1 MRFTLTYTQA
11 CLSACMAG
19 PGLSHASSFYSW
31 GVPVRLL
38 MRAACVPALCDP
50 AELNRLDPFPPLPFP
65 SFRAGL
71 ARSQRASTLCLPK
84 AVQGHSRPQRR
95 RWTVPGAERAKVV
108 SKVCVCFQHSLGE
121 LGEKIPHAKA
131 LAGVFFLLARA
142 EVSSVPD
149 LPGSCGLWRRENRQA
164 ALGLPGGLAFLH
176 SKNLLNAELLWTK
189 RALCL

>member
-131 LAGVFFLLARA
+131 LAGGFFCWQ
-142 EVSSVPD
+142 E
-149 LPGSCGLWRRENRQA
+149 RR
-164 ALGLPGGLAFLH
+164 
-176 SKNLLNAELLWTK
+176 S
-189 RALCL
+189 ALCQTSPAAAVCGGEKTDRQLWVSLAGWLSCTVKTC